1 MIDKPLKLITLDDI
15 AKLVSSRRSEGPTLD
30 FKQAFPTAK
39 DEGTRDFLAD
49 VTAFANTDGGDL
61 IIGVKEDG
69 NGVAAELVGI
79 DPNGLD
85 EAVRRVE
92 DQVRSCVVPRV
103 PMFAVQQVN
112 LANGK
117 IVLVMRVGASLIAPH
132 RITFKGFSRFYRRGN
147 RSNYEMSTAELRQ
160 AFAASI
166 DLPNRIRDLHRKGV
180 EATTGKDM
188 PCRIK
193 TGPIAALTIAPLSV
207 LREARDINF
216 TRDTAVPPPDGTT
229 ASRITIGLDRL
240 ITHSP
245 IEEDTGS
252 VRAWTI
258 NHRRGYLDFAWM
270 IGHQDRGAKYVWA
283 KYFQPELTKAAT
295 TSIQTLNSFGI
306 EGPWI
311 AMLTLSGIRDHRMV
325 AEGEYIAAAAWQDP
339 AYLGE
344 IIDDAMSPEAL
355 DPFVQGFWRLFG
367 VENPPK
373 PQKT

>member
-1 MIDKPLKLITLDDI
+1 MIDKPLNQITLDDI
-15 AKLVSSRRSEGPTLD
+15 EKLVSSRCSEGPTLD
-30 FKQAFPTAK
+30 FKQAFPSADDK
-39 DEGTRDFLAD
+39 GTRDFLAD

-69 NGVAAELVGI
+69 NGVATELVGI
-79 DPNGLD
+79 NPEGLD

-92 DQVRSCVVPRV
+92 DQVRSCVDPRV
-103 PMFAVQQVN
+103 PMFTVQQVY
-112 LANGK
+112 LTNGK

-132 RITFKGFSRFYRRGN
+132 RITFKGSSRFYRRGN

-166 DLPNRIRDLHRKGV
+166 DLPNRIRDLHRKAV

-193 TGPIAALTIAPLSV
+193 TAPIAVLTMAPLSV
-207 LREARDINF
+207 LREPRDINW
-216 TRDTAVPPPDGTT
+216 TRETAVAPPDGTIT
-229 ASRITIGLDRL
+229 PCITIGLDRL
-240 ITHSP
+240 IAHSP
-245 IEEDTGS
+245 IEEETGS
-252 VRAWTI
+252 ARAWAI

-270 IGHQDRGAKYVWA
+270 IGHQARGEKYVWP

-295 TSIQTLNSFGI
+295 KSIQTLNSFGI

-311 AMLTLSGIRDHRMV
+311 AMLTLSGIRDHRII
-325 AEGEYIAAAAWQDP
+325 GGDDYLTAAAWQDP

-344 IIDDAMSPEAL
+344 IIDNAMSPEAL

-373 PQKT
+373 P